1 MVELA
6 GKVAIV
12 TGAASGIGLAVARD
26 FAKHGIR
33 VTVSDIDVEGGK
45 TAAAALPGARFRAA
59 DMAKSEDVQRL
70 VAETIAAEG
79 QVDILV
85 NNAGIQYV
93 APLTEFPEAKWRQ
106 IIEIMLTAPFLL
118 TKAVLPG
125 MYARKWGRI
134 LNIASVHALRAS
146 AFKAAYVTAKHGLLG
161 LTRVTAL
168 EGAEHGVTCNAICP
182 SYVRTPLV
190 EKQIAD
196 QARVH
201 GIPESE
207 VVEKIMVTE
216 GAIHRLLEPEEVAQL
231 VTYLCTD
238 AASAITGS
246 AQTIDCGWTAQSPA
260 RSLDKPCTQ
269 FGLHHFAHCIAWQ
282 RIC

>member
-1 MVELA
+1 MQDLK

-26 FAKHGIR
+26 LAQCGVR
-33 VTVSDIDVEGGK
+33 VTLSDIDVERGQ
-45 TAAAALPGARFRAA
+45 AAATTLSGARFQEA
-59 DMAKSEDVQRL
+59 DMTNGMALQRL
-70 VAETIAAEG
+70 VAETLAAEK

-93 APLTEFPEAKWRQ
+93 SPITEFPEAKWRQ

-118 TKAVLPG
+118 TQAVLPG
-125 MYARKWGRI
+125 MYTRSWGRVI
-134 LNIASVHALRAS
+134 NIASVHALRAS
-146 AFKAAYVTAKHGLLG
+146 PFKAAYVAAKHGLLG

-168 EGAEHGVTCNAICP
+168 EGAERGVTCNAVCP

-190 EKQIAD
+190 EKQIED

-216 GAIHRLLEPEEVAQL
+216 SAIHRLLEPEEVAQF
-231 VTYLCTD
+231 VTFLCTN
-238 AASAITGS
+238 AASGITGS
-246 AQTIDCGWTAQSPA
+246 AQVIDCGWTA
-260 RSLDKPCTQ
+260 K
-269 FGLHHFAHCIAWQ
+269 
-282 RIC
+282 

>member
-1 MVELA
+1 MAGIE
-6 GKVAIV
+6 GKVALV

-26 FAKHGIR
+26 FAKQGIR
-33 VTVSDIDVEGGK
+33 VTLSDIDVAGGQ
-45 TAAAALPGARFRAA
+45 AAAAELPGARFQAA
-59 DMAKSEDVQRL
+59 DMTKSADIERL
-70 VAETIAAEG
+70 VADTIAAEG

-93 APLTEFPEAKWRQ
+93 APITEFPEAKWRQ
-106 IIEIMLTAPFLL
+106 IIDLMLTAPFLL
-118 TKAVLPG
+118 TKAVLQE
-125 MYARKWGRI
+125 MYTRKWGRI
-134 LNIASVHALRAS
+134 INIASVHALRAS
-146 AFKAAYVTAKHGLLG
+146 AFKSAYVSAKHGLLG

-207 VVEKIMVTE
+207 VVEKIMVVE

-238 AASAITGS
+238 AASAITGG
-246 AQTIDCGWTAQSPA
+246 AQTIDCGWTA
-260 RSLDKPCTQ
+260 
-269 FGLHHFAHCIAWQ
+269 H
-282 RIC
+282 

>member
-1 MVELA
+1 MTHLE

-12 TGAASGIGLAVARD
+12 TGAASGIGLAIAQN
-26 FAKHGIR
+26 FAQHGIR
-33 VTVSDIDVEGGK
+33 VTLSDIDVDGGR
-45 TAAAALPGARFRAA
+45 AAASELAGARFQ
-59 DMAKSEDVQRL
+59 MANMANAEDIQGL
-70 VAETIAAEG
+70 VNDTIAAEG
-79 QVDILV
+79 RVDILV

-93 APLTEFPEAKWRQ
+93 APITEFPEAKWRQ

-118 TKAVLPG
+118 TKAVLPS
-125 MYARKWGRI
+125 MYASKWGRI
-134 LNIASVHALRAS
+134 INIASVHSLRAS
-146 AFKAAYVTAKHGLLG
+146 AFKSAYVAAKHGLLG

-168 EGAEHGVTCNAICP
+168 EAAEHGVTCNAICP
-182 SYVRTPLV
+182 SYVRTALV

-216 GAIHRLLEPEEVAQL
+216 GAIRRLLEPEEVAQL

-238 AASAITGS
+238 AASGITGS
-246 AQTIDCGWTAQSPA
+246 AQMIDCGWTA
-260 RSLDKPCTQ
+260 
-269 FGLHHFAHCIAWQ
+269 H
-282 RIC
+282 